1 MNFLKLV
8 FLMIP
13 ICFSAQISYEG
24 KIGDYSVE
32 MVLNLNDEPADG
44 VYTYSKYNDP
54 ISIDGNYVKKN
65 LTLFESEGD
74 RKTAKFIFK
83 DFDENKNEI
92 SGHWINLKKGNTS
105 LDVYL
110 KKKDN
115 QHEILQAKGT
125 KQFYFRTLKETEGSP
140 VLIFEKKSGKL
151 IQKMELEECIL
162 GSTNDISIGDFNFD
176 GYDDFSSCLQTYAG
190 PNTSRS
196 YFLFDPQ
203 KNKFFESG
211 FTGVSLEFDPQTKR
225 IKEVNQCCA
234 GASIVENIYKVQNNK
249 MKLVEEHC
257 YKYDEKRKK
266 LIEKKPK
273 DCY

>member
-1 MNFLKLV
+1 MNFLKLF

-32 MVLNLNDEPADG
+32 MVLNLNDESADG
-44 VYTYSKYNDP
+44 VYVYSKYNNL

-74 RKTAKFIFK
+74 RKTAKFVFE

-92 SGHWINLKKGNTS
+92 SGNWINLKKENTS
-105 LDVYL
+105 LEVYL

-115 QHEILQAKGT
+115 QNEILQAESSR
-125 KQFYFRTLKETEGSP
+125 QFYFKTLKETNENP
-140 VLIFEKKSGKL
+140 VLIFEKKSGNL
-151 IQKMELEECIL
+151 IQKMELGECML
-162 GSTNDISIGDFNFD
+162 GSTGDISIGDFNFD

-190 PNTSRS
+190 PNTSKS
-196 YFLFDPQ
+196 YFLFDPI
-203 KNKFFESG
+203 KKRFFESD
-211 FTGVSLEFDPQTKR
+211 FTGVSLEFDAKTKR
-225 IKEVNQCCA
+225 IKEINQCCA
-234 GASIVENIYKVQNNK
+234 GASVVENIYKVQNNK
-249 MKLVEEHC
+249 MKLIEEHC